1 VLGSDSSGLLELQ
14 LPVGWHHVRVV
25 HRQGGLVH
33 GHLRRV
39 PMVAVRAATLPRLVL
54 LMLLHLVLVSWLLL
68 LMLAW
73 SRRSAIVM
81 LLVLILCHSF
91 TAHASLEGHRLPRAR
106 LLGVGE
112 RRVGLR
118 AGIRLL
124 VEIVVVRQVVL
135 LEIVEGIHV
144 RVGQREV
151 INILG
156 VLE

>member
-1 VLGSDSSGLLELQ
+1 
-14 LPVGWHHVRVV
+14 
-25 HRQGGLVH
+25 
-33 GHLRRV
+33 
-39 PMVAVRAATLPRLVL
+39 MPRLVL